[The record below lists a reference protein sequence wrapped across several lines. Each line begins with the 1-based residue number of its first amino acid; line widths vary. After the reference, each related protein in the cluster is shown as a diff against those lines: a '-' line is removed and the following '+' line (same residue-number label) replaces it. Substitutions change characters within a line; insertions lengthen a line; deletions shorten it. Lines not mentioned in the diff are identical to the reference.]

1 MRTPKKEGGVGCT
14 TPALKIARF
23 FNRASPQYPRLPLDP
38 NELAARVIGERFR
51 LSPAVA
57 RTVVELVGY
66 GRRA

>member
-1 MRTPKKEGGVGCT
+1 MLAAKKKGGTAPTV
-14 TPALKIARF
+14 PALKVTRF
-23 FNRASPQYPRLPLDP
+23 CNRAFPQYPLSPLGS

-51 LSPAVA
+51 LSPTVA

>member
-1 MRTPKKEGGVGCT
+1 MQHPQKKAGTVAAVPGLEVT
-14 TPALKIARF
+14 RVLI
-23 FNRASPQYPRLPLDP
+23 RATPQYPLSMFGS

-51 LSPAVA
+51 LSPTVA

>member
-1 MRTPKKEGGVGCT
+1 MEAQKEKGGTAPTVPT
-14 TPALKIARF
+14 LRFARF
-23 FNRASPQYPRLPLDP
+23 YNRAISQYPHSPLGS